1 MIARIGQYWQRVF
14 KPDELDT
21 RVRAALVA
29 TLYQSPS
36 SLIVGAL
43 CGILTSLYI
52 VSSAPTPLVTL
63 ATKIVVI
70 VGTLRIVTNL
80 ALARRADFTGRWL
93 WFERIYEL
101 GAWSYAC
108 ALGLLGAATI
118 SGDVPGELVVIA
130 VATAIGYGGGIS
142 ARNAGR
148 PMIAIGQTMLS
159 SLPIAVASA
168 LSDVTAYHV
177 LAFAI
182 LLFVTA
188 MFGITVKTFEVIRA
202 SFERAQR
209 HEDIARDM
217 KYFATTDAVTRLMNR
232 TGLNAALEEEL
243 SHLENTP
250 VAVFWLDLDRFK
262 EVNDTLGHPVGDC
275 VLQAVSDRLRAL
287 AHSNDLVCRFGGDEF
302 IVVRWGEGAINTEAF
317 ARAALAAIAQPIWLE
332 QGSINVTAS
341 MGIAVA
347 PEDGVTGDSLM
358 KRADMALYHS
368 KLNGRAVFS
377 FYRADMAQELL
388 RRKELETELR
398 DAVANH
404 ELAIHYQPIID
415 LASGEIVAM
424 EALVRWFH
432 PIRGALAPDEFIP
445 IAEQTGLIITI
456 GNWIVTE
463 ACKAAAAWA
472 PHIPVC
478 VNVSPVQMRAPGAA
492 LGFVNALRH
501 AKIDGR
507 RLELEVTESV
517 FLDENEHIASFIKSV
532 EAEGVRMTIDDFG
545 TGYSSLAYL
554 HRYEFCKIKI
564 DRSFVSGQLSDT
576 KAVAI
581 VRAVARLAR
590 DLDMQIIAEGIES
603 QGDAARMVEAGCTHG
618 QGYYFSAGVPLDQ
631 ALSLLSPAKGEG
643 SKVA

>member
-14 KPDELDT
+14 RPDELDV

-29 TLYQSPS
+29 TLFQSPG

-43 CGILTSLYI
+43 CGIVTSLYI
-52 VSSAPTPLVTL
+52 ASSAPTALITL
-63 ATKIVVI
+63 ATTLVII
-70 VGTLRIVTNL
+70 VGMLRIITNL
-80 ALARRADFTGRWL
+80 ALARHADFSKRWV

-118 SGDVPGELVVIA
+118 IGHAPGELVVIS
-130 VATAIGYGGGIS
+130 VATAVGYGGGIS

-148 PMIAIGQTMLS
+148 PVIAIGQTFLS
-159 SLPIAVASA
+159 SLPIAAAGA
-168 LSDVTAYHV
+168 LSDVRAYHV
-177 LAFAI
+177 LAIAI
-182 LLFVTA
+182 VLFVTA
-188 MFGITVKTFEVIRA
+188 MLGITIKTFEIIRA

-209 HEDIARDM
+209 QEDIARDM

-232 TGLNAALEEEL
+232 TGLNAALEDEL
-243 SHLENTP
+243 GHLETTP
-250 VAVFWLDLDRFK
+250 VAIFWLDLDRFK

-287 AHSNDLVCRFGGDEF
+287 ANGADLVCRFGGDEF
-302 IVVRWGEGAINTEAF
+302 IVIRRGSGASDPESF

-347 PEDGVTGDSLM
+347 PGDGLNGDSLM

-368 KLNGRAVFS
+368 KLNGRSIFS
-377 FYRADMAQELL
+377 FYKAEMAQELL
-388 RRKELETELR
+388 RRKELEAELR
-398 DAVANH
+398 EAVANQ

-415 LASGEIVAM
+415 LGTGDIIAM

-463 ACKAAAAWA
+463 ACKAAAAW
-472 PHIPVC
+472 PDHIPVC

-492 LGFVNALRH
+492 LGFINALRH

-507 RLELEVTESV
+507 RLEIEVTESV
-517 FLDENEHIASFIKSV
+517 FLDENEHIDSFINSV
-532 EAEGVRMTIDDFG
+532 EAAGVRMTIDDFG

-564 DRSFVSGQLSDT
+564 DRSFVSGQPSDT

-590 DLDMQIIAEGIES
+590 DLDMHIIAEGIES
-603 QGDAARMVEAGCTHG
+603 QGDADRMREAGCTHG

-631 ALSLLSPAKGEG
+631 ALNLLSPAKGEG